1 MFIADRPHDELGMT
15 ISNGHCVPYCQHV
28 STVPHTSRW
37 EPGVKV
43 RGGDVPSGAIIATF
57 HPDTRAYENDTSERR
72 RSHAAVFL
80 GELPEG
86 LRVLDQ
92 WLGHPVAERL
102 IRFKG
107 GAQPHADDGDWYFVV
122 EEAHGVG

>member
-1 MFIADRPHDELGMT
+1 MFIADNAHAELGKVVG
-15 ISNGHCVPYCQHV
+15 NGHCVRLCQWV

-43 RGGDVPSGAIIATF
+43 RGGNVPKGAIIATF
-57 HPDTRAYENDTSERR
+57 DPATRRYENDIKG

-80 GELPEG
+80 EEREDG

-92 WLGHPVAERL
+92 WLGRVVSERT

-107 GAQPHADDGDWYFVV
+107 GSQPHVDDGDSYYVV
-122 EEAHGVG
+122 EEGHGFG